1 MGHIP
6 LGPQLQIFSP
16 DSYLGNPGLCGPPL
30 ETNCEDLKSL
40 PKVESKG
47 GEWIYVESV
56 MSGLGF
62 GTLLGEGFGYG
73 MLSTGRPKWLNALVD
88 SNIPHQSQKEERRGA
103 STIGVEFWKLPGE
116 GGNICDEYGNPIQL
130 TDDQGRQVQ
139 LTDEHGVPVHLTG
152 VATTAESVEH
162 PETTVVSETKM
173 HGGTHFAP
181 THAEPV
187 VGEVEQTTV
196 SSGDQPPCHPGI
208 GGDEGG
214 TQQPG
219 RPGSS
224 SSSSSEE
231 DGEGGRR
238 KKKKGLMQKIKEK
251 LPGHKNKEED
261 LPEKQTTPA
270 DVPKTEHRQH
280 EKKGLIDK
288 IKDKFPGHHS
298 H

>member
-1 MGHIP
+1 MA
-6 LGPQLQIFSP
+6 
-16 DSYLGNPGLCGPPL
+16 D
-30 ETNCEDLKSL
+30 
-40 PKVESKG
+40 
-47 GEWIYVESV
+47 
-56 MSGLGF
+56 
-62 GTLLGEGFGYG
+62 
-73 MLSTGRPKWLNALVD
+73 
-88 SNIPHQSQKEERRGA
+88 
-103 STIGVEFWKLPGE
+103 
-116 GGNICDEYGNPIQL
+116 ICDEYGNPIQL

-261 LPEKQTTPA
+261 LPKKQTTPA